1 MQILSIIKIIVFL
14 SVCFFLFLSCNKSPN
29 ANQLELIWER
39 RLSDEPVLSTDPIV
53 YKDVVI
59 YVYEILSDDCPL
71 YGPHIFKAFDKR
83 TGELRW
89 TWEGLLS
96 ENVCFESLHHI
107 QPRYLVDNILYFHSR
122 NEKTYALDL
131 DTQTLLWE
139 YEHPYGV
146 LVYILHGLNND
157 IFTVSL
163 TDKEKKWGLAPLQV
177 ERASVR
183 DGVFSSFFSLP
194 DTAHDNLYY
203 SLHAYKN
210 RRGDPMLAI
219 GTVEDYA
226 DTTMRTDYPWL
237 YLVNMDNGKVVRKIE
252 LHPKK
257 YGDDYSFIPVIKYY
271 EGYLYVNESSYM
283 IKIDPERG
291 NIIWK
296 TEIQGDVASSGFI
309 INEEGLFL
317 RGKTAAHALDLET
330 GKILWTFD
338 VIRGDGG
345 TSVYHHGVFYYALS
359 GLWAL
364 DAFTGKVL
372 SYTLPPRVLGN
383 DDDFFPGELSYDP
396 ETGYLYVLNYTTAYC
411 YRPYR

>member
-39 RLSDEPVLSTDPIV
+39 RLSDEPVLSTDPII

-59 YVYEILSDDCPL
+59 YVHEILSDDCPL
-71 YGPHIFKAFDKR
+71 YGPQIFKAFDKR

-89 TWEGLLS
+89 TWERLLRENECS
-96 ENVCFESLHHI
+96 ERLHHI
-107 QPRYLVDNILYFHSR
+107 QPRYLVNNILYFHSR

-146 LVYILHGLNND
+146 LVFILHGLND
-157 IFTVSL
+157 DLFTVSL
-163 TDKEKKWGLAPLQV
+163 TGKEQKWGRHPLQV
-177 ERASVR
+177 ERASIR

-194 DTAHDNLYY
+194 DTAHDNFYY
-203 SLHAYKN
+203 SLHAYEN

-226 DTTMRTDYPWL
+226 DTTTRNDYPWL
-237 YLVNMDNGKVVRKIE
+237 YLVNMDNGKVDRKIE
-252 LHPKK
+252 LNPKR
-257 YGDDYSFIPVIKYY
+257 YGDDYSLVPEIKYY
-271 EGYLYVNESSYM
+271 EGYLYVSESDHM
-283 IKIDPERG
+283 IKIDTESG

-296 TEIQGDVASSGFI
+296 TQIQGDVVASGFI

-317 RGKTAAHALDLET
+317 KAQAAAHALDPET
-330 GKILWTFD
+330 GKILWTND
-338 VIRGDGG
+338 KIVVGLGG
-345 TSVYHHGVFYYALS
+345 TSVYHHGVFYYALK

-372 SYTLPPRVLGN
+372 VHTPEPRASY
-383 DDDFFPGELSYDP
+383 DDFFPGELSYDP
-396 ETGYLYVLNYTTAYC
+396 ETGYLYVFSYTTAYC